1 MFFNTP
7 LSHFH
12 TLHTFTSLFYIYTYA
27 KIFIFTFG
35 LIMIEFRSKR
45 RAVLPLDFT
54 SHCFQKP
61 LLVSTYYFP
70 KKKKRENHER
80 ICYERFCTVTQEGNQ
95 CGLSPFTLLILKTY
109 ISRNLIPRVSV
120 FAFSTTMETLGTRL
134 IFRALVLVFI

>member
-70 KKKKRENHER
+70 KKKKGKIMKGSAMKGSVQSHRKGISVACHPLR
-80 ICYERFCTVTQEGNQ
+80 Y
-95 CGLSPFTLLILKTY
+95 LS
-109 ISRNLIPRVSV
+109 
-120 FAFSTTMETLGTRL
+120 
-134 IFRALVLVFI
+134 